1 MDKRVTIRPAFLQP
15 INVLGAVL
23 AAAAIVVAVVTG
35 KIEWVGLAAL
45 FVAGIV
51 GTHFLARIEIT
62 ADQVRVYLLRF
73 AGEAPRAE
81 ITTIHHFADRT
92 TFEGDGKKV
101 LLRIRGNGWTK
112 RQLLDIA
119 DALGA
124 RLYDHSTNFGL
135 WNVKVG
141 KLVQRTG
148 AAQK

>member
-73 AGEAPRAE
+73 AGEAP
-81 ITTIHHFADRT
+81 D
-92 TFEGDGKKV
+92 DV
-101 LLRIRGNGWTK
+101 
-112 RQLLDIA
+112 
-119 DALGA
+119 LGA
-124 RLYDHSTNFGL
+124 RRLRFRRSAL
-135 WNVKVG
+135 S
-141 KLVQRTG
+141 
-148 AAQK
+148 